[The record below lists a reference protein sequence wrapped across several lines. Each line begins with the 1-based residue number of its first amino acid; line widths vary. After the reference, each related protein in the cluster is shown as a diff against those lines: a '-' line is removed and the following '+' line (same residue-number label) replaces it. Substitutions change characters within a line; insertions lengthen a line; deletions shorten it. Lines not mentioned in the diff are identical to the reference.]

1 MHSVSIETVMVGR
14 IRPFG
19 PNDEPSA
26 IRKEPVG
33 GPIYLG
39 LTGVDG
45 DEQAYHTHGGPDKA
59 LLHYAAENY
68 RIWHRFYAG
77 FSLGRGGFGEN
88 ISTVGITEE
97 TVCIGDRYRIG
108 ENVVIKVSQPRQPRW
123 ILGCNLS
130 FVGPG
135 ISAAYSCMP
144 PIPSNG
150 KTATDSTIIPIP
162 PIQCVM
168 LLQNKIPFGT
178 ASISIRIV
186 APVVVNPD
194 MVSKN
199 ASVKS
204 GITPLKIKGRVPK
217 REITIQ
223 VVATMKNPSLIPIY
237 LSRFFMVSKKRMKP
251 VELVINPDI
260 SKA

>member
-45 DEQAYHTHGGPDKA
+45 DEQAYHSHGGPDKA
-59 LLHYAAENY
+59 ILHYAAENY

-108 ENVVIKVSQPRQPRW
+108 ENVVIEVSQPRQPCW
-123 ILGCNLS
+123 KLGH
-130 FVGPG
+130 
-135 ISAAYSCMP
+135 
-144 PIPSNG
+144 
-150 KTATDSTIIPIP
+150 
-162 PIQCVM
+162 
-168 LLQNKIPFGT
+168 
-178 ASISIRIV
+178 
-186 APVVVNPD
+186 
-194 MVSKN
+194 N
-199 ASVKS
+199 A
-204 GITPLKIKGRVPK
+204 GK
-217 REITIQ
+217 REIPRLMQEHAFTGWYYR
-223 VVATMKNPSLIPIY
+223 VVEPGNIHAGALLTRTGRPHPDWP
-237 LSRFFMVSKKRMKP
+237 LSRIITGFYGAPLDRDFLTALTELTVLGREWRDLAQKRLDTGA
-251 VELVINPDI
+251 VEDWDGRLYGPFLM
-260 SKA
+260 